1 MNEYLKRQTEQML
14 NAAKDAR
21 IPENVQAFAEE
32 SVARSRETYGR
43 LTAVAK
49 DQARVAEDVLLA
61 SQAGA
66 RVIGAK
72 LLDNTAANATAAFDA
87 AAAVARAGSLAE
99 AARLQAEFM
108 QRQMAVAG
116 AQVKELFELSTRIT
130 HETLATMSTAAT
142 KSFEQG
148 PGRKG

>member
-1 MNEYLKRQTEQML
+1 MNDYIKRQTEQFM

-43 LTAVAK
+43 LSAVAK
-49 DQARVAEDVLLA
+49 DQAKAAEDMLLA

-72 LLDNTAANATAAFDA
+72 LLDNTNANATAAFEA
-87 AAAVARAGSLAE
+87 AAALARAKSVAE

-108 QRQMAVAG
+108 QRQFAVAG
-116 AQVKELFELSTRIT
+116 AQAKELFELSTRIT
-130 HETLATMSTAAT
+130 NETLSSMSAVAT
-142 KSFEQG
+142 KSFEQA
-148 PGRKG
+148 RKAN